1 MGFNE
6 LAFTVITILISVIG
20 YFLRNLHNDLKSVID
35 EQKEIR
41 QEQGKLKGKIELV
54 EHEVRYRYD
63 AIEKMT
69 QIEIKNLAQQIN
81 KLTVSVQKLIDVNLN
96 K

>member
-81 KLTVSVQKLIDVNLN
+81 KLTVSVQKLIDVNLT